1 MSLDKISYS
10 NPDFKSKGILNR
22 KWQSKFPIKEETIC
36 LDHGSRQSR
45 GGGADEKQKTIAK
58 GGSILMQLF
67 VNLGMNLENSFAVEK
82 NIFEIY
88 Y

>member
-1 MSLDKISYS
+1 MGRGNL
-10 NPDFKSKGILNR
+10 G
-22 KWQSKFPIKEETIC
+22 
-36 LDHGSRQSR
+36 